1 MSANLTS
8 RRRAVGSRLPRA
20 LVLGAMAASFVIVD
34 IGAAWAAELEE
45 IVVTA
50 RKREESVR
58 DIPVAV
64 TAVSGEQLERYSLMR
79 LEDVAEL
86 TPQMSIFRGTAGN
99 AASINIRGIGPTTT
113 SIGIEQSAVVI
124 MDGAYYGQG
133 RIINEGLFDTAQIEI
148 LKGPQALFFG
158 KNATAGAINIVTNDP
173 GDETEFIAGAGYEFD
188 AEEYYFE
195 GIVRADQRPARYS
208 IGHPLLQAGRRLD

>member
-1 MSANLTS
+1 MLSVV
-8 RRRAVGSRLPRA
+8 AV
-20 LVLGAMAASFVIVD
+20 SFVVID
-34 IGAAWAAELEE
+34 IGTAFAAELEE
-45 IVVTA
+45 ILVTA

-86 TPQMSIFRGTAGN
+86 TPQLSIFRGTAGN

-158 KNATAGAINIVTNDP
+158 KNATAGAINIATNDP
-173 GDETEFIAGAGYEFD
+173 GEETEIIVGSGYEFD
-188 AEEYYFE
+188 AEEWYVE
-195 GIVRADQRPARYS
+195 GIVSGRINEQLGVRLATRYS
-208 IGHPLLQAGRRLD
+208 KQ